1 MVADGIWGGICDAIP
16 DAICLFCNPAY
27 NSPNSIFVFSIKNT
41 PMKHLLLIPLFSL
54 ASLGLSSAVIDGYVY
69 YFESE
74 DSFHRLKFNLPD
86 YLSMKRLT
94 EYAVI
99 GEDGYFRLELDLT
112 EPLELKIW
120 QGGRSQS
127 LLVGPDDSLHIT
139 FDYPE
144 WTEHGGSVLAITG
157 TAADR
162 QYQLMQIEDAYHTAF
177 PELDV
182 YDYTQASPGQ
192 IKSLLA
198 ERHQQILTF
207 WRSWDIRDPI
217 LQEWVDHQAFF
228 GLIPVYFKYANISR
242 KNRESF
248 FPSPTYFDFW
258 EAVLQQQRI
267 NLRSFSLQR
276 LCSAYTNYLNLSMP
290 ETLTDDL
297 PDKHPQRLH
306 VLIRRQ
312 TQHIIGLDVP
322 QMMRDRLLTLQMG
335 NNLHFNNLIP
345 GVDTAFAKSIQ
356 TPFLRKQVLDK
367 YIAATSAEP
376 KLTNGSELEIPD
388 NTPSLIDFL
397 HTQYPG
403 KTILI
408 DFWGT
413 WCGSCLT
420 GMREKMSAVVEQFR
434 EKDLQI
440 VFVACL
446 SPRYQW
452 INTINEL
459 PYPAAHINL
468 TDEQLVTF
476 TEEFGFKSFPQYTL
490 IDEYGQMV
498 FRKAD
503 FPGDGLEEQIN
514 LLLSRKD

>member
-1 MVADGIWGGICDAIP
+1 MKY
-16 DAICLFCNPAY
+16 LF
-27 NSPNSIFVFSIKNT
+27 
-41 PMKHLLLIPLFSL
+41 LLLILISTPSI
-54 ASLGLSSAVIDGYVY
+54 GSAAIIEGYVY

-74 DSFHRLKFNLPD
+74 GGLNRLRFSLPD
-86 YLSMKRLT
+86 YLAMKPLT
-94 EYAVI
+94 EFAAI
-99 GEDGYFRLELDLT
+99 NEHGHFRLELDLP

-144 WTEHGGSVLAITG
+144 WTEHGGSALAITG

-228 GLIPVYFKYANISR
+228 GLIPVYFKYANVSR

-376 KLTNGSELEIPD
+376 KLTNGSELEVPD
-388 NTPSLIDFL
+388 NTTSLIDFL

-413 WCGSCLT
+413 WCGSCLR
-420 GMREKMSAVVEQFR
+420 GMREKMPAVVDQFR
-434 EKDLQI
+434 GKDLQI
-440 VFVACL
+440 IFVACG

-459 PYPAAHINL
+459 PYSAVHMNL
-468 TDEQLVTF
+468 TDKQLASY
-476 TEEFGFKSFPQYTL
+476 TEEFGLKGFPRYTIIDKS
-490 IDEYGQMV
+490 GKMV
-498 FRKAD
+498 LRKAK
-503 FPGDGLEEQIN
+503 FPGNGLEEQVN
-514 LLLSRKD
+514 GLLSK